1 MSVYFVKRGNILM
14 TTVLMRGNMMKFP
27 IVKFVGKENIENQM
41 INCHAKAA
49 LQERTTVTPMLLET
63 PNTMMLQQ
71 IVLYA
76 HLVNTNTKPNK
87 MHV

>member
-1 MSVYFVKRGNILM
+1 
-14 TTVLMRGNMMKFP
+14 
-27 IVKFVGKENIENQM
+27 M
-41 INCHAKAA
+41 IHFHAKAA

-76 HLVNTNTKPNK
+76 HLVNTNIKLNK
-87 MHV
+87 LHCIDK